1 MHRFFIFVTGATALL
16 ISGCRTYTPTP
27 IDWQQETATWS
38 PPTNRL
44 TLTHATAR
52 QAALYFNPELN
63 ALRLKHAASSNII
76 NQTGWWEDPSVNL
89 DAQRF
94 IQGVASSWIID
105 APLTLTLPVN
115 GVPGLERQAAAAY
128 SYAAACAISVQE
140 RAMLAEV
147 DRIWSLLVALHARIQ
162 IKQKLDKQLAALNPT
177 AQTLLAAGE
186 LPVTEAAQLELEQL
200 RLRAEIA
207 QLAAEQTRT
216 RLLLMRQLG
225 FHPKTRVQLDFAEPE
240 HARMPAIHEA
250 DLVRHP
256 RVQEKLAQLSA
267 AEADLRTEIRR
278 QYPDITLGPA
288 GGYEEGDF
296 RAGLSFGMTLPLWNR
311 NRLAI
316 AKSDAER
323 AHIRR
328 EACAEWRLLVSEL
341 HTARRAYAA
350 AEKQE
355 HLVRTEELPRAKANF
370 QRMERLYRTGEAD
383 LFRYRVV
390 FQTLA
395 TAQLNA
401 IDAQQALRDAWI
413 TLSTF
418 AE

>member
-1 MHRFFIFVTGATALL
+1 
-16 ISGCRTYTPTP
+16 
-27 IDWQQETATWS
+27 
-38 PPTNRL
+38 
-44 TLTHATAR
+44 
-52 QAALYFNPELN
+52 
-63 ALRLKHAASSNII
+63 
-76 NQTGWWEDPSVNL
+76 
-89 DAQRF
+89 
-94 IQGVASSWIID
+94 
-105 APLTLTLPVN
+105 
-115 GVPGLERQAAAAY
+115 
-128 SYAAACAISVQE
+128 
-140 RAMLAEV
+140 MLAEV

-186 LPVTEAAQLELEQL
+186 LPATEAAQLELEQL

-256 RVQEKLAQLSA
+256 RVQEKLAHLSA

-296 RAGLSFGMTLPLWNR
+296 RAGLSFCMTLPLWNR

-355 HLVRTEELPRAKANF
+355 HLVRTEELPRAKANL